1 MDRQTIDHGVDRRH
15 FLTNTS
21 KSYSLFAAPELREK
35 RLCNRI
41 SLDFFGYCVQILNHS
56 YMKKPLN
63 LVLIALFVSVSTT
76 LCAQNDTELAP
87 GYYVVVGAYAQSR
100 VNIAQNYVETLTRRG
115 LDAHYGYNSSRR
127 LYFVYLRYFDNLK
140 ESLND
145 MYTTRKQAEFSDS
158 WVRVVPGDITAK
170 GTEQPKDR
178 TAAAKPKE
186 TPATQTSQ
194 PVATAP
200 AQTQPQTQTTP
211 TPAAETPVNPADS
224 IAVSDNPPIK
234 QYNPVTLGNTEV
246 FLSLFHGRNNR
257 IVDGEVKVIDTDRAK
272 LLKNV
277 KGNEYL
283 MIPDPKS
290 QSGKVTLIAE
300 VFGYRKIQQE
310 INYPLPLQDT
320 VKPEIDYLGTTF
332 VINFD
337 MVRYH
342 AGDIATLY
350 NVYFY
355 NDAAIMDPRSKYE
368 LNSLLQMM
376 QENPKYKITLHG
388 HTNGNYHGKIFVLGD
403 TKDFFSLKGAKETVG
418 SAKELSGQ
426 RAEVIRQYLIANGI
440 GEDRIKVEAW
450 GGRRPLY
457 DKHSPNARQNV
468 RVEVEI
474 NEE

>member
-1 MDRQTIDHGVDRRH
+1 
-15 FLTNTS
+15 
-21 KSYSLFAAPELREK
+21 
-35 RLCNRI
+35 
-41 SLDFFGYCVQILNHS
+41 
-56 YMKKPLN
+56 MKKPLN
-63 LVLIALFVSVSTT
+63 LVLIALFVSLSTT
-76 LCAQNDTELAP
+76 LFAQNDNELSP

-100 VNIAQNYVETLTRRG
+100 ENIAQNYVEALTRRG

-127 LYFVYLRYFDNLK
+127 LYFVYLRFFNNLK
-140 ESLND
+140 ESLTD
-145 MYTTRKQAEFSDS
+145 MYNTRKQAEFSDS

-170 GTEQPKDR
+170 TNEAPKQR
-178 TAAAKPKE
+178 AAAKPTE
-186 TPATQTSQ
+186 TPATQTPQQTTSASTSTTSSATTASTTTPE
-194 PVATAP
+194 PVAT
-200 AQTQPQTQTTP
+200 
-211 TPAAETPVNPADS
+211 PVDPRDT
-224 IAVSDNPPIK
+224 ITVTENPPIK

-246 FLSLFHGRNNR
+246 FLSLYQGRNNR

-272 LLKNV
+272 LLKSV

-342 AGDIATLY
+342 KGDIATLY

-376 QENPKYKITLHG
+376 QENTKYKITLHG

-403 TKDFFSLKGAKETVG
+403 NKDFFSLKGAKEQMG
-418 SAKELSGQ
+418 SAKELSEQ
-426 RAEVIRQYLIANGI
+426 RAGVIKEYLVANGI
-440 GEDRIKVEAW
+440 GTERIEVKAW
-450 GGRRPLY
+450 GGKRPLY

>member
-1 MDRQTIDHGVDRRH
+1 
-15 FLTNTS
+15 
-21 KSYSLFAAPELREK
+21 
-35 RLCNRI
+35 
-41 SLDFFGYCVQILNHS
+41 
-56 YMKKPLN
+56 MKKPLN
-63 LVLIALFVSVSTT
+63 LVLIAVFVSLSSS
-76 LCAQNDTELAP
+76 LLAQNDTELAP

-100 VNIAQNYVETLTRRG
+100 ENIAQNYVEALTRRG

-127 LYFVYLRYFDNLK
+127 LYFVYLRFFNNLK
-140 ESLND
+140 ESLQD
-145 MYTTRKQAEFSDS
+145 MYNTRKQAEFADS
-158 WVRVVPGDITAK
+158 WVRVVPGDIIAK
-170 GTEQPKDR
+170 GNEPPKQR
-178 TAAAKPKE
+178 SAEKPKE
-186 TPATQTSQ
+186 TPAQQAPQ
-194 PVATAP
+194 PVAATPAPTETAP
-200 AQTQPQTQTTP
+200 QPSS
-211 TPAAETPVNPADS
+211 ERPVDPRDT
-224 IAVSDNPPIK
+224 ITVTDNPPIK

-290 QSGKVTLIAE
+290 PSGKVTLIAE

-342 AGDIATLY
+342 RGDIATLY

-388 HTNGNYHGKIFVLGD
+388 HTNGNYHGKIYVLGD
-403 TKDFFSLKGAKETVG
+403 NKDFFSLKGAKETVG

-426 RAEVIRQYLIANGI
+426 RAEVIKGYLVDNGI
-440 GEDRIKVEAW
+440 AADRIAVQAW

>member
-1 MDRQTIDHGVDRRH
+1 
-15 FLTNTS
+15 
-21 KSYSLFAAPELREK
+21 
-35 RLCNRI
+35 
-41 SLDFFGYCVQILNHS
+41 
-56 YMKKPLN
+56 MKKPLN
-63 LVLIALFVSVSTT
+63 LVLIALFVSISST
-76 LCAQNDTELAP
+76 LFAQNDHELSP

-100 VNIAQNYVETLTRRG
+100 ESIAQNYVEALTRRG
-115 LDAHYGYNSSRR
+115 LDAHYGFNSSRR
-127 LYFVYLRYFDNLK
+127 LYFVYLRFFDNLK
-140 ESLND
+140 ESLTD
-145 MYTTRKQAEFSDS
+145 MYATRKQAEFSDS

-170 GTEQPKDR
+170 GPQAPKQRSATKPTETASVQPAQP
-178 TAAAKPKE
+178 AAT
-186 TPATQTSQ
+186 TPA
-194 PVATAP
+194 PAT
-200 AQTQPQTQTTP
+200 TTTTTTTTP
-211 TPAAETPVNPADS
+211 EPASERPVDPRDT
-224 IAVSDNPPIK
+224 VTVVVDNPPIK

-290 QSGKVTLIAE
+290 PSGKVTLIAE

-342 AGDIATLY
+342 KGDIATLY

-376 QENPKYKITLHG
+376 QENEKYKITLHG
-388 HTNGNYHGKIFVLGD
+388 HTNGSYHGKIFVLGD
-403 TKDFFSLKGAKETVG
+403 NKDFFSLKGAKETVG
-418 SAKELSGQ
+418 SAKELSEQ
-426 RAEVIRQYLIANGI
+426 RAGVIKEYLVSNGI
-440 GEDRIKVEAW
+440 AADRVEVKAW
-450 GGRRPLY
+450 GGKRPLY

>member
-1 MDRQTIDHGVDRRH
+1 
-15 FLTNTS
+15 
-21 KSYSLFAAPELREK
+21 
-35 RLCNRI
+35 
-41 SLDFFGYCVQILNHS
+41 
-56 YMKKPLN
+56 MKKPLN
-63 LVLIALFVSVSTT
+63 LVLIAVFVSLSTT
-76 LCAQNDTELAP
+76 LFAQNDNELSP

-100 VNIAQNYVETLTRRG
+100 ENIAQNYVEALTRRG

-145 MYTTRKQAEFSDS
+145 MYATRKQAEFSDS

-170 GTEQPKDR
+170 GAEAPKQR
-178 TAAAKPKE
+178 AAAKPTE
-186 TPATQTSQ
+186 TAAVQPTQPA
-194 PVATAP
+194 ATTP
-200 AQTQPQTQTTP
+200 AQTTTATTTV
-211 TPAAETPVNPADS
+211 TPEPASERPADPRDT
-224 IAVSDNPPIK
+224 ITVTDNPPIK

-290 QSGKVTLIAE
+290 PSGKVTLIAE

-342 AGDIATLY
+342 KGDIATLY

-376 QENPKYKITLHG
+376 QENEKYKITLHG

-403 TKDFFSLKGAKETVG
+403 NKDFFSLKGAKETVG
-418 SAKELSGQ
+418 SAKELSEQ
-426 RAEVIRQYLIANGI
+426 RAGVIKEYLVANGVAA
-440 GEDRIKVEAW
+440 DRITVKAW
-450 GGRRPLY
+450 GGKRPLY